1 MGFAL
6 ARSGAVSGV
15 GTETASAKCKIF
27 TARVSYDETDYGI
40 GKCAFVH
47 YIYIGP
53 VLNGFNVRVR
63 GYA

>member
-40 GKCAFVH
+40 GKCALVH
-47 YIYIGP
+47 IYMDP
-53 VLNGFNVRVR
+53 TLNGFII
-63 GYA
+63 